1 MSFYELSDN
10 VQHGQSTKQN
20 VSKDI
25 KSGQVAAAGP
35 PLLAIQN
42 MLKSTTETGEI
53 GMFAQRP
60 PRIPRSNT
68 QSSLGMRSRRH
79 HRPELDHQR
88 GPSQTRR
95 PSTASARGLSR
106 SGTVR
111 TSQTASQYQPRS
123 RRPRPRPGT
132 HPYQHP
138 AYPFGRHNTYSHGSL
153 TSVGIATVGGN
164 LPSSYARSYHS
175 ASGQRLGR
183 AVSPALS
190 NTYEYRNPARHI
202 ARHHSFGTAPSS
214 PGSIISFGPSLRNYR
229 SEHNGS
235 FASFRPLPSPGIS
248 TIRYQRSRYNYLRNP
263 TPSSATRPPQRFGSR
278 ASLDS
283 PSASS
288 TGSIVPFYYDYSESF
303 HGADGLVRLSAHHPT
318 IPEVAVDQ
326 EQDDRQHEPR
336 DAEAQDPFSTKL
348 ASSFSQTELPTRHNR
363 RASEQSTQF
372 RHSRRTSDKSNL
384 SVRLFSQTIEEH
396 SAHRQEDEQHVELGA
411 RETQVCGR
419 C

>member
-1 MSFYELSDN
+1 
-10 VQHGQSTKQN
+10 
-20 VSKDI
+20 
-25 KSGQVAAAGP
+25 
-35 PLLAIQN
+35 
-42 MLKSTTETGEI
+42 
-53 GMFAQRP
+53 MFAQRP
-60 PRIPRSNT
+60 PRIPRANT

-88 GPSQTRR
+88 GPSQICR
-95 PSTASARGLSR
+95 PSTAFARGLSR
-106 SGTVR
+106 SDTVR
-111 TSQTASQYQPRS
+111 TSQTASQYHPRL
-123 RRPRPRPGT
+123 RQPRPRPGT
-132 HPYQHP
+132 HPYQHS
-138 AYPFGRHNTYSHGSL
+138 AYPFGRHNTFHSHGSL
-153 TSVGIATVGGN
+153 ACVGTATVGGN

-202 ARHHSFGTAPSS
+202 VRHHSFGTAPSS
-214 PGSIISFGPSLRNYR
+214 PGSITSFGRSLRNYH

-235 FASFRPLPSPGIS
+235 VASFRPLPSPGIS
-248 TIRYQRSRYNYLRNP
+248 AIRYQPSRHNYPRNP
-263 TPSSATRPPQRFGSR
+263 TPSSAMRPPQRFGSR

-283 PSASS
+283 RPASS

-303 HGADGLVRLSAHHPT
+303 YGADGLIHLSAHHPT

-326 EQDDRQHEPR
+326 EQDDKQHGPR

-348 ASSFSQTELPTRHNR
+348 ASSSSRTELPTKHNR
-363 RASEQSTQF
+363 RASEQSTRS
-372 RHSRRTSDKSNL
+372 RHSRRTSEKSNL

-396 SAHRQEDEQHVELGA
+396 PAHRQEDEQHGELDA